1 MLCRLAA
8 ILSDTPKFQ
17 HMTIP
22 IKITTF
28 LISLVFLSCGQEK
41 KEPPKEKWRV
51 KYDKQKQL
59 DTLNENEAANIATKL
74 NAIQSKDNDLKFTYQ
89 IQEILK
95 DSSKLISVIG
105 NITDILQKNGNYLF
119 KVYGTYSKKYC
130 LFEISVS
137 PEMFHKI
144 FNQLDLKYSLHKGCF
159 IFKPTSIKSSSLLKI
174 DSKVSGGETIDD
186 AETSLTYDFID
197 EIIFFKGN
205 LVGYYMYK
213 KLPKG
218 KD

>member
-1 MLCRLAA
+1 
-8 ILSDTPKFQ
+8 
-17 HMTIP
+17 MTIP

-28 LISLVFLSCGQEK
+28 LISLVLLSCGHEK

-95 DSSKLISVIG
+95 DSTKLISVIG

-119 KVYGTYSKKYC
+119 KVYGTYSKKDC

-144 FNQLDLKYSLHKGCF
+144 FNQLDLKYSHHKGCF

-174 DSKVSGGETIDD
+174 DSNVSDGETI
-186 AETSLTYDFID
+186 
-197 EIIFFKGN
+197 
-205 LVGYYMYK
+205 
-213 KLPKG
+213 
-218 KD
+218 